1 MSTKGNLRILCWN
14 INGIRAAWKKNFPEW
29 FAKESPDILCLQET
43 KAHPSQL
50 DDEVLN
56 FNGYKSWFFSAEKK
70 GYSGVAIYSK
80 QKPLR
85 VAAGFNKPE
94 FDCEGR
100 VIEMEFEKF
109 ILFNAYFPNGVR
121 GPERVRYKLQ
131 FYDELFKRA
140 EALRKTKK
148 NIIICGDYNT
158 AHKEI
163 DLARPK
169 ENSNTSG
176 FLPQERAWIDKIITM
191 DYIDIF
197 REYNKEP
204 GQYTYW
210 DQITRARERN
220 VGWRIDYF
228 FVSAEAR
235 SLVTNAAIHPDVMG
249 SDHCPIELEM
259 YI

>member
-1 MSTKGNLRILCWN
+1 
-14 INGIRAAWKKNFPEW
+14 
-29 FAKESPDILCLQET
+29 
-43 KAHPSQL
+43 
-50 DDEVLN
+50 
-56 FNGYKSWFFSAEKK
+56 
-70 GYSGVAIYSK
+70 
-80 QKPLR
+80 
-85 VAAGFNKPE
+85 
-94 FDCEGR
+94 
-100 VIEMEFEKF
+100 
-109 ILFNAYFPNGVR
+109 
-121 GPERVRYKLQ
+121 
-131 FYDELFKRA
+131 
-140 EALRKTKK
+140 
-148 NIIICGDYNT
+148 
-158 AHKEI
+158 
-163 DLARPK
+163 
-169 ENSNTSG
+169 
-176 FLPQERAWIDKIITM
+176 M